1 MNSEWKQKLNKL
13 KQLELDPAR
22 VSRQREWLLTRVAS
36 EAGDEKQVSD
46 LKAFFL
52 LLSHPYVLK
61 PLAYVAAVVLL
72 LVSGSVYTMSAAI
85 NSHPGNTFYPVKVQL
100 EKWQTSLLTTSE
112 VDKVQKQM
120 EFADRRL
127 QELSSVVKDSQS
139 PFDRQAQVAEV
150 AKHLNS
156 SLQEVKDSLV
166 KAATEDKGAGEE
178 VVKVAQLVKE
188 KSADIQ
194 EKIDHSYQDLPVEV
208 RSVLIKEAEEVQL
221 SALSVLVEKYNKY
234 RDQIDKNDLQKQ
246 LSSQIANLSSR
257 ISLLP
262 TEEQEELLAELK
274 EAEKYLTDEKF
285 SQALD
290 KIKQVSSSVEEIEK
304 QGLVLGVEELA
315 DESSDGD
322 GSTSTATSTD
332 SN

>member
-1 MNSEWKQKLNKL
+1 MSSEWKQKLNKL
-13 KQLELDPAR
+13 KQLELDAER
-22 VSRQREWLLTRVAS
+22 VSRQRDWLLSRVAS
-36 EAGDEKQVSD
+36 EIEEEKHVTD
-46 LKAFFL
+46 LQAFFL

-72 LVSGSVYTMSAAI
+72 LVSGSLYTMSAAI

-100 EKWQTSLLTTSE
+100 EKWQTSLLTTDE

-127 QELSSVVKDSQS
+127 QELSSVVKDSKS

-150 AKHLNS
+150 AKHLNN

-166 KAATEDKGAGEE
+166 KAATEDKEGGEE

-221 SALSVLVEKYNKY
+221 SALSVLVDKYNKY

-246 LSSQIANLSSR
+246 LSAQIASLSSR

-262 TEEQEELLAELK
+262 AEQQTDLLAQLK
-274 EAEKYLTDEKF
+274 AAEDDLSAEQF

-290 KIKQVSSSVEEIEK
+290 KIKEVSSSLEDIEK
-304 QGLVLGVEELA
+304 QGLVLGVEEL
-315 DESSDGD
+315 DENNNGSE

>member
-1 MNSEWKQKLNKL
+1 MSSDWKQKLNKL
-13 KQLELDPAR
+13 KQLELDPER
-22 VSRQREWLLTRVAS
+22 VKRQRDWLLTRVAS
-36 EAGDEKQVSD
+36 EIGEEKSLGD

-61 PLAYVAAVVLL
+61 SLAYVAAVVLL
-72 LVSGSVYTMSAAI
+72 LVSGSIYTMSAAI
-85 NSHPGNTFYPVKVQL
+85 NSHPGNTLYPVKVQL
-100 EKWQTSLLTTSE
+100 EKWQTSLLTTDE
-112 VDKVQKQM
+112 MDKVQKQM

-127 QELSSVVKDSQS
+127 QELSSVVEDNNS
-139 PFDRQAQVAEV
+139 PFDRQAQVVEV
-150 AKHLNS
+150 AKHLNT

-166 KAATEDKGAGEE
+166 KAATEDKEAGEE
-178 VVKVAQLVKE
+178 VVKVAKLVKE
-188 KSADIQ
+188 RSADIQ
-194 EKIDHSYQDLPVEV
+194 AKIDHSYQDLPVEV

-246 LSSQIANLSSR
+246 LSSKIISLSSR
-257 ISLLP
+257 ISLLAA
-262 TEEQEELLAELK
+262 EQQADLLAQLK
-274 EAEKYLTDEKF
+274 EAEDDLLAERF

-290 KIKQVSSSVEEIEK
+290 KIKEVSSSLEEIEE
-304 QGLVLGVEELA
+304 QGLVLGVEELEE
-315 DESSDGD
+315 DSGQGE